1 MQYFNALTLHTL
13 KTYGVAVALLTHLP
27 FAMVTLYVYST

>member
-1 MQYFNALTLHTL
+1 MEYINSLILHTL
-13 KTYGVAVALLTHLP
+13 KTYGIAITLLMHLP